1 MFLPTDPRFDELLS
15 LADRAAG
22 PGLLDSQRPRW
33 RELCAHLLGRVT
45 VAGGGAER
53 RRTIRAAAS
62 LPVRLLAP
70 ADQAG
75 LVASSVSAGGLALL
89 AKDALPVGTPVRLS
103 IELEGRPA
111 PLEARGEVVWQR
123 GNEAGIAFVD
133 LVQSEREHL
142 EAVAVRAVLA
152 HLAAV

>member
-33 RELCAHLLGRVT
+33 RELCTHLLGHVT
-45 VAGGGAER
+45 VVGGGAER

-75 LVASSVSAGGLALL
+75 LVASSVSAGGVSLL
-89 AKDALPVGTPVRLS
+89 AKAALPVGTPVRLS
-103 IELEGRPA
+103 IQLEGRA
-111 PLEARGEVVWQR
+111 PLEVRGEVVWQR
-123 GNEAGIAFVD
+123 GAEAGIAFID